1 MPFNENFI
9 LKTETARRLY
19 FTYAKD
25 LPIIDY
31 HCHLS
36 PRELYEDKP
45 FANVGEMWLKGDHYK
60 WRMMRNNGVE
70 ERYITGDADYYEK
83 FLKFMEC
90 LQYAVGNP
98 MYHWCKLELKR
109 YFDVEEDLTAA
120 NAKKI
125 WDKCSEKTYTP
136 RQLVA
141 MSRVELICT
150 TDKPGDSLEYHEK
163 LRDLPTR
170 VLPAFRP
177 DLTEDL
183 GFLRERMDY
192 FAAHGCV
199 LSDHSVDDWSRL
211 EILAQLGEEYAKR
224 GWGMQLHI
232 GAMRNNN
239 PEMFK
244 AMGPDLGFDSP
255 GDFPVAENLS
265 HLFKM
270 MKQRPKTVLYS
281 LNPSHN
287 TVIASMTGNFRN
299 IQQGSAWWFNDHK
312 DGMRDQM
319 RTLAAVGAL
328 NKFVGM
334 LTDSRS
340 FLSYTRHEYFRRI
353 FCDLLGDW
361 VESGEFTDNEEILRT
376 LVEGVC
382 YRNVKEFFGF

>member
-1 MPFNENFI
+1 MAFNEDFI
-9 LKTETARRLY
+9 LKTQTARHLY
-19 FTYAKD
+19 FDYAAH

-36 PRELYEDKP
+36 PQELYEDKP
-45 FANVGEMWLKGDHYK
+45 FANIGEMWLKGDHYK

-120 NAKKI
+120 NAKLI
-125 WDKCSEKTYTP
+125 WEKCGAKTYTP

-141 MSRVELICT
+141 ISRVELICT
-150 TDKPGDSLEYHEK
+150 TDKPGDSLIYHEK
-163 LRDLPTR
+163 LRDLPTK

-177 DLTEDL
+177 DLTEDM
-183 GFLRERMDY
+183 GFLRERMDH

-199 LSDHSVDDWSRL
+199 LSDHSVDDWSKL
-211 EILAQLGEEYAKR
+211 DTLALLGEEYAKR

-239 PEMFK
+239 PEMFE
-244 AMGPDLGFDSP
+244 ALGPDIGFDSP
-255 GDFPVAENLS
+255 GDFAVAQNLS
-265 HLFKM
+265 RLFKQ

-281 LNPSHN
+281 LNPAHN
-287 TVIASMTGNFRN
+287 TVIAAMTGNFRHV
-299 IQQGSAWWFNDHK
+299 QQGSAWWFNDHK
-312 DGMRDQM
+312 DGMREQM

-328 NKFVGM
+328 NKFIGM

-361 VESGEFTDNEEILRT
+361 VEAGEFTHDEEILRT